1 MDEGSVDVGNYAVAH
16 ETKNKSN
23 LIITTPIPQ
32 KGANVMEQKRI
43 TKNGIEIYSYRN
55 PALHGFYIS
64 LYLRAGSMH
73 EEHQGITHF
82 LEHISIRNVN
92 AVMDGRL
99 YATLDKCGI
108 EFNATTYNEMVQFFV
123 SGATANFAIAADILT
138 RVFSPIILS
147 SSEIATE
154 RGRIKAE
161 IREGDD
167 ATSLSTFAGSIVH
180 EGTKLA
186 NMITGTI
193 GSVNK
198 INRQLLEDYRRS
210 VMTPENMFFY
220 LTGNF
225 SDEDLAT
232 LEANIEKYKLD
243 SGRKNENIAPVC
255 QNFGRRGGRV
265 HIKNADFTMLRFS
278 FDMDM
283 TKMTLAESDLLYD
296 MLFSGNNSL
305 FFIEMSEKRGLCYDI
320 AGYIERYLNIGTIT
334 ISFEVRPGLVYE
346 AAETVISLLRDFK
359 SRLANEDEMMK
370 AGYVTNCG
378 LLYDSPSELNF
389 AFAYDNRI
397 MNESYKD
404 ISDRSA
410 RYASV
415 TPERVR
421 EVAASIFCYNN
432 LTLAMKGN
440 KKKIDTAR
448 LEEIIK
454 KL

>member
-1 MDEGSVDVGNYAVAH
+1 
-16 ETKNKSN
+16 
-23 LIITTPIPQ
+23 
-32 KGANVMEQKRI
+32 MEQKRI
-43 TKNGIEIYSYRN
+43 TKNGIEIYSYKN

-92 AVMDGRL
+92 AIMGGKL

-123 SGATANFAIAADILT
+123 SGATVNFATASDILT

-147 SSEIATE
+147 SSEISAE

-167 ATSLSTFAGSIVH
+167 ATALSTFAGGIVH
-180 EGTKLA
+180 EGTKLS
-186 NMITGTI
+186 NLITGTI

-198 INRQLLEDYRRS
+198 INKQLLEDYRRS

-220 LTGNF
+220 VTGNF
-225 SDEDLAT
+225 SEQDLST
-232 LEANIEKYKLD
+232 LEANIEKYSLK
-243 SGRKNENIAPVC
+243 SGRKNENIAPVSASFR
-255 QNFGRRGGRV
+255 NRDGRV
-265 HIKNADFTMLRFS
+265 HIKNADFTMLRFT

-283 TKMTLAESDLLYD
+283 SKISLAESDLLYD

-334 ISFEVRPGLVYE
+334 ISFEVRGGLVYE
-346 AAETVISLLRDFK
+346 AAETVVGLLHDFK
-359 SRLANEDEMMK
+359 SRLAGEDEMMK
-370 AGYVTNCG
+370 SGYVTNCG

-397 MNESYKD
+397 MNEQYKN
-404 ISDRSA
+404 IADRSA
-410 RYASV
+410 RYAAV
-415 TPERVR
+415 TPERINEISNDVFR
-421 EVAASIFCYNN
+421 PEN
-432 LTLAMKGN
+432 LTLSMKGS
-440 KKKIDTAR
+440 KKKIDVSK